1 MNNNLPTQDDLQ
13 KSWEDLCE
21 IHAEHLEKHGVKLPK
36 VRRYND
42 RAKSIWLAVLH
53 YYKGEKVHKS
63 FISQICQRDKPD
75 LGPDQQVRH
84 LKRDGWHL
92 TSDGGGNHLLDPYKP
107 SPEWETDKKRRDGRL
122 NAKDFDD
129 IKEVYENRC
138 ATCGT
143 KEGEPSHRYGED
155 KVVLQQGHRDPS
167 KPATDLDNIIPQC
180 QFCNRAY
187 RGDYVFDDKGRVSA
201 IADLRPVQK
210 ATKSVQRKVYEWL
223 KKQFSFI

>member
-1 MNNNLPTQDDLQ
+1 MNNNLPTPDELQ
-13 KSWEDLCE
+13 KSWEDLRN
-21 IHAEHLEKHGVKLPK
+21 IHVQHLEEHEVKIPN
-36 VRRYND
+36 VRRYNE

-53 YYKGEKVHKS
+53 YYKGKNVHKS
-63 FISQICQRDKPD
+63 FITEICQRDNPT

-92 TSDGGGNHLLDPYKP
+92 TNDGRGHHLLDPYQP
-107 SPEWETDKKRRDGRL
+107 SPEWETDKKRRHGRL
-122 NAKDFDD
+122 KAKDFAG
-129 IKEVYENRC
+129 IKEAYEHRC

-155 KVVLQQGHRDPS
+155 KVKLQQGHKDPS
-167 KPATDLDNIIPQC
+167 KSPTDINNIIPQC
-180 QFCNRAY
+180 QFCNQAY
-187 RGDYVFDDKGRVSA
+187 RGDYVFDEKGRVSA

-223 KKQFSFI
+223 KKQF